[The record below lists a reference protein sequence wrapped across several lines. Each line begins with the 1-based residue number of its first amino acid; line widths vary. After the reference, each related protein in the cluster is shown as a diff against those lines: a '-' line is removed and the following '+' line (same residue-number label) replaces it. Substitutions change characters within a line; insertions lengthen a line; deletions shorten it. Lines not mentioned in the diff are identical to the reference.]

1 MLMKKFHIRLS
12 TEAIQYVTSYHQRD
26 ASILE
31 KLGIWCET
39 FQTILAQL
47 HRIFYNSVSQTVFRD
62 LFQSVPPNNK
72 HDASFNSFR
81 HIFVLITS

>member
-31 KLGIWCET
+31 KRWYLMWDVSNYSGAAASHFLQQRFSNCIPRPFSKRSAEQ
-39 FQTILAQL
+39 QTRRFI
-47 HRIFYNSVSQTVFRD
+47 
-62 LFQSVPPNNK
+62 
-72 HDASFNSFR
+72 
-81 HIFVLITS
+81 